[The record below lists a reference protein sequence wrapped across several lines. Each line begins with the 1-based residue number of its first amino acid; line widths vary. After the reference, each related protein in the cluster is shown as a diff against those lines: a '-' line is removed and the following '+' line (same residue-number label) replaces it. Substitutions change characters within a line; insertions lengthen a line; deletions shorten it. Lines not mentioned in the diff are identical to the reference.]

1 MNPIIEN
8 SPLDM
13 GSSFNEHLAD
23 LNSYSPLPSD
33 ISDLANNQLIQIN
46 QWITGVQNGAE
57 ISRHS
62 PETMTYLN
70 TILGNQIFS

>member
-1 MNPIIEN
+1 MNPIMET

-13 GSSFNEHLAD
+13 GSSIDELLAD
-23 LNSYSPLPSD
+23 LNSDSPLPSD
-33 ISDLANNQLIQIN
+33 ISDLLANNQLIQIN
-46 QWITGVQNGAE
+46 QWVTGVQNGSE

-70 TILGNQIFS
+70 TILGS